1 MKVFYNPVQKTH
13 ILTHEIIAGKRYRHH
28 EKKARLENIL
38 KHLRAAKRFDVCV
51 PDTLPIEAVL
61 AVHDEGYIRFLE
73 SSQMLS
79 KEEVIWPYTFP
90 NDRRLSIR
98 EPVTVFTAGYYCF
111 DVGTPIMSD
120 TYIAAMASA
129 SGAFAAAKHV
139 LETGEACYALARPP
153 GHHAASALF
162 GGYCYINNA
171 AIAAKFLSQEGRV
184 LVIDFDFHHGNG
196 TQSIFY
202 DSNEVFYY
210 SIHGDP
216 SIEYPYFSGFAE
228 EKGIGEGLGFN
239 LNIPIEPMVGAA
251 EYLGEFKEGLNQ
263 ILKRFDPKY
272 IVCSCGFD
280 VAEGD
285 PLGHFA
291 LTPEHFYELGTTIK
305 SLGKPVTLIQ
315 EGGYLVDRLGV
326 NVHAFLSAF
335 L

>member
-1 MKVFYNPVQKTH
+1 MKVFYHPIQKTH
-13 ILTHEIIAGKRYRHH
+13 VLSHEIIAGKRYRHH

-38 KHLRAAKRFDVCV
+38 KHLRAAKRFEVCE
-51 PDTLPIEAVL
+51 PSPIPIEAVL
-61 AVHDEGYIRFLE
+61 AVHDAGYIRFLE

-79 KEEVIWPYTFP
+79 KDEVIWPYTFP
-90 NDRRLSIR
+90 NDIRLGVR

-120 TYIAAMASA
+120 TYVAAMAAA
-129 SGAFAAAKHV
+129 SGAYAAALHV
-139 LETGEACYALARPP
+139 KQKGEACYALARPP

-171 AIAAKFLSQEGRV
+171 AIAAKYLSQFGRV

-202 DSNEVFYY
+202 DSKEIYY
-210 SIHGDP
+210 FSIHGDP
-216 SIEYPYFSGFAE
+216 SIQYPYFSGFVE
-228 EKGIGEGLGFN
+228 ERGVGEGLGFN
-239 LNIPIEPMVGAA
+239 LNCPLEAMAGPN
-251 EYLGEFKEGLNQ
+251 EYLDEFQRCLSEVLSSFAPNY
-263 ILKRFDPKY
+263 L
-272 IVCSCGFD
+272 VCSCGFD

-285 PLGHFA
+285 PLGHFS
-291 LTPEHFYELGTTIK
+291 LKPEDFQKIGQIIK
-305 SLGKPVTLIQ
+305 SIDKPTVLIQ